1 MHNSIMY
8 LVIVSEAWV
17 CIVGQTRKGSKGEG
31 HDGREREGV
40 SGERERERARDNS
53 RFGYLNVISTITPPQ
68 LRLKILV

>member
-40 SGERERERARDNS
+40 SGERERERERGGGS
-53 RFGYLNVISTITPPQ
+53 RG
-68 LRLKILV
+68 KE